1 MGQGKCAPIRQV
13 LGKSKMILGLLEGI
27 SMMLKGELAVFK
39 MKPEFHYGE
48 DDCPVSVSDSFSKDA
63 QLNFEIE
70 MIEFSKNKART
81 TVGYLYFCTLNSH
94 YTDLTLM

>member
-27 SMMLKGELAVFK
+27 NIFK
-39 MKPEFHYGE
+39 MKPELHYGD
-48 DDCPVSVSDSFSKDA
+48 DDCPVSISDSFSKDD

-70 MIEFSKNKART
+70 LIEFSKIKART
-81 TVGYLYFCTLNSH
+81 TIGYL
-94 YTDLTLM
+94 